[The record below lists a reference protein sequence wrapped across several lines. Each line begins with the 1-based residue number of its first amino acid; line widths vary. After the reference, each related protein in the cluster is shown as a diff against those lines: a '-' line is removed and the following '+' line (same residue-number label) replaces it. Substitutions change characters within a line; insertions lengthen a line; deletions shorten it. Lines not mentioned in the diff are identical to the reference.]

1 MKEGAVLISVMLT
14 LFQLSSCSIATST
27 KVSEPEI
34 FVSEM
39 PVDIEEVQSFTR
51 IILPKSYR
59 DLHVD
64 DSKERGGRTALR
76 FTMNRTE
83 LDRFLT
89 AAGFKGKVKLNGSR
103 VLANAYLAWKKWW
116 TPDNAKNYLSGRIY
130 EENSGRVWQS
140 QMLVDLASEQTVI
153 VYLRVLEASRSACGR
168 F

>member
-27 KVSEPEI
+27 KVSEPETK
-34 FVSEM
+34 VSEM

-59 DLHVD
+59 NLHVYD
-64 DSKERGGRTALR
+64 NKERGRLIALR

-89 AAGFKGKVKLNGSR
+89 AAGYKGKVKLNDSR
-103 VLANAYLAWKKWW
+103 VLGNGHLSLKKWW
-116 TPDNAKNYLSGRIY
+116 TPDNAKNYLSGRIR
-130 EENSGRVWQS
+130 EENSGLVWQS
-140 QMLVDLASEQTVI
+140 QMRVDLTSEQTVI
-153 VYLRVLEASRSACGR
+153 VYLMVLEAS
-168 F
+168 

>member
-27 KVSEPEI
+27 KVSEPETQ
-34 FVSEM
+34 VSEM

-64 DSKERGGRTALR
+64 DDKERGRLMCLR

-83 LDRFLT
+83 LDKFLT
-89 AAGFKGKVKLNGSR
+89 AAGFKGKVKLNDRREVSN
-103 VLANAYLAWKKWW
+103 LDLAWKKWW
-116 TPDNAKNYLSGRIY
+116 TPDNAKNYLSGTIR
-130 EENSGRVWQS
+130 EDNSGLVWQS
-140 QMLVDLASEQTVI
+140 EILVDLVSEKTVI
-153 VYLRVLEASRSACGR
+153 VYLMVLEAS
-168 F
+168 

>member
-1 MKEGAVLISVMLT
+1 MKERAVLISVMLT

-27 KVSEPEI
+27 KVSEPETQ
-34 FVSEM
+34 VSEM

-64 DSKERGGRTALR
+64 DDKERGRMMSLR

-89 AAGFKGKVKLNGSR
+89 AAGFKGKVKLNDGREVSN
-103 VLANAYLAWKKWW
+103 VHLAWKKWW
-116 TPDNAKNYLSGRIY
+116 TPDNAKNYLSGTIR
-130 EENSGRVWQS
+130 EENSGLVWQS
-140 QMLVDLASEQTVI
+140 EILVDLVSEKTVI
-153 VYLRVLEASRSACGR
+153 VYLMVLEAS
-168 F
+168 

>member
-1 MKEGAVLISVMLT
+1 MKKGAVLISVMLT

-27 KVSEPEI
+27 KVSEPETQ
-34 FVSEM
+34 VSEM

-64 DSKERGGRTALR
+64 DSKERGRRTALR

-89 AAGFKGKVKLNGSR
+89 AAGFKGKVKLNDGRTLSN
-103 VLANAYLAWKKWW
+103 VHLAWIKWW
-116 TPDNAKNYLSGRIY
+116 TPDNAKNYLSGRIG
-130 EENSGRVWQS
+130 EENSGLVWQS
-140 QMLVDLASEQTVI
+140 EILVDLVSEKTVI
-153 VYLRVLEASRSACGR
+153 VYLRVLEAS
-168 F
+168 

>member
-27 KVSEPEI
+27 KVSEPETQ
-34 FVSEM
+34 VSEM

-64 DSKERGGRTALR
+64 DSKERGRRTALR

-83 LDRFLT
+83 LDGFLT
-89 AAGFKGKVKLNGSR
+89 AAGYKGKVKLNDSR

-116 TPDNAKNYLSGRIY
+116 TPDNAKNYLSGRIR
-130 EENSGRVWQS
+130 EDNSGLVWQS
-140 QMLVDLASEQTVI
+140 EILVDLVSEKTVI
-153 VYLRVLEASRSACGR
+153 VYLMVLEAS
-168 F
+168 

>member
-1 MKEGAVLISVMLT
+1 MKKAAIITSVMLT

-27 KVSEPEI
+27 KVSEPETE
-34 FVSEM
+34 VSQI

-64 DSKERGGRTALR
+64 DDKERGRRTALR

-89 AAGFKGKVKLNGSR
+89 AAGFKGKVKLNDSR
-103 VLANAYLAWKKWW
+103 TLANAYLAWKKWW
-116 TPDNAKNYLSGRIY
+116 TPDNAKNYLSGRIR
-130 EENSGRVWQS
+130 EENSGLVWQS
-140 QMLVDLASEQTVI
+140 EILVDLVSEKTVI
-153 VYLRVLEASRSACGR
+153 VYLMVLEAS
-168 F
+168 

>member
-27 KVSEPEI
+27 KVSEPETQ
-34 FVSEM
+34 VSEM

-64 DSKERGGRTALR
+64 DDKERGRLTTLR

-89 AAGFKGKVKLNGSR
+89 AAAFKGKVKLNDRREVSN
-103 VLANAYLAWKKWW
+103 LDLAWKKWW
-116 TPDNAKNYLSGRIY
+116 TPDNAKNYLSGIIR
-130 EENSGRVWQS
+130 EENSGLLWES
-140 QMLVDLASEQTVI
+140 EILVDLVSEKTVI
-153 VYLRVLEASRSACGR
+153 VYTN
-168 F
+168 FIK